1 MELTGHSV
9 CLQLGSVLGD
19 GVKGEILTALQ
30 KEVFAVRFDPTGQNI
45 ASGSFDR
52 SIRNKIFPKSCYVL
66 VQFTDRAVIQWSG
79 KPTAT
84 AQTTFSSV
92 ATKAPSSIFNGLVT
106 RPSSSLRLL
115 TLCWHHGMWT
125 RARGSEDM

>member
-9 CLQLGSVLGD
+9 CLQLGPVLGD
-19 GVKGEILTALQ
+19 GIKGEILTALQ

-66 VQFTDRAVIQWSG
+66 V
-79 KPTAT
+79 
-84 AQTTFSSV
+84 
-92 ATKAPSSIFNGLVT
+92 
-106 RPSSSLRLL
+106 
-115 TLCWHHGMWT
+115 
-125 RARGSEDM
+125 